1 MENFR
6 ALVDRLNSLGNKEIV
21 VSLKKSLKFNEKS
34 RKIIARKVDQISLN
48 LADCKNAVDTNSQ
61 IPYNQYTLK
70 LHKSLATF
78 ADIID
83 CKKSINLKAL
93 SKLLEDTI
101 FNSEQFIFD
110 LENPIRKIYINSY
123 KTHF

>member
-6 ALVDRLNSLGNKEIV
+6 ALVDRLSALDNNKIV
-21 VSLKKSLKFNEKS
+21 MSLKNSLKFNERS

-48 LADCKNAVDTNSQ
+48 LVDCKNAVDNDKQ

-70 LHKSLATF
+70 LHESLATF

-83 CKKSINLKAL
+83 CKKTINLKAL
-93 SKLLEDTI
+93 SKLLGDI
-101 FNSEQFIFD
+101 ISNSEQFIFD
-110 LENPIRKIYINSY
+110 LENPIRKIYIHTY